1 MTDALEKKPQ
11 RTATFHVT
19 LCPPPS
25 CHPDSHPIQSLDTL
39 RIFRLVP
46 HLPTYQSIVIHIMFM
61 VITTSQEHRIVIWPT
76 TMWLDPCESSACDTA
91 IICIFGETTKIGDLL
106 SKIMLAHTKPSRS
119 LKKNTHTSCWDI
131 SAPKP
136 ATELV
141 VETAP
146 SLQGPSVAV

>member
-39 RIFRLVP
+39 RIFRRVG
-46 HLPTYQSIVIHIMFM
+46 HLPTYQSNPIHSNSHNVHGNPKSIA
-61 VITTSQEHRIVIWPT
+61 SQEHHIIPLPTMRIH
-76 TMWLDPCESSACDTA
+76 SSLQHVTA
-91 IICIFGETTKIGDLL
+91 ICMVRPQKLETSYCLL
-106 SKIMLAHTKPSRS
+106 SKIMLARTKPARS
-119 LKKNTHTSCWDI
+119 FKKDS
-131 SAPKP
+131 SAP

-146 SLQGPSVAV
+146 ALQGPSVAV